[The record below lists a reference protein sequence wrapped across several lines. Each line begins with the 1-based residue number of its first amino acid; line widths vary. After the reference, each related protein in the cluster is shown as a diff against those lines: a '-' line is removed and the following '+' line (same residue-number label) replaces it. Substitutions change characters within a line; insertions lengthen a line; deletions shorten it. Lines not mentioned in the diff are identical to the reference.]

1 MRRAL
6 ALVLASSLASAGCA
20 PALSEASAPP
30 RQAPAHLL
38 RTEVAA
44 AAEPVVSPASPE
56 TKAPPPAAQ
65 TDSPRPVD
73 QVMSPETKA
82 APSEAHGG
90 DAIPRAVGWF
100 SLSFGITAGIV
111 ALGTSI
117 MMLQQAK
124 IRNDDCVNKVC
135 SADGL
140 NANGQLDGLAGWNV
154 ASYIAAGVGI
164 GVGAILLITT
174 SKRDHDRETAI
185 GVTPNGGGAGL
196 TLRSTF

>member
-1 MRRAL
+1 MVRFARPAALLAVGSAAPMRRVL
-6 ALVLASSLASAGCA
+6 AFLLASSLASSGCA
-20 PALSEASAPP
+20 PALSATSAPTAPSASSAPP
-30 RQAPAHLL
+30 REPPPHLL

-44 AAEPVVSPASPE
+44 PAEP
-56 TKAPPPAAQ
+56 
-65 TDSPRPVD
+65 
-73 QVMSPETKA
+73 VMSPETKA

-90 DAIPRAVGWF
+90 EAIPRAVGWF
-100 SLSFGITAGIV
+100 SLSFGITAGVV

-135 SADGL
+135 TGDGL

-154 ASYIAAGVGI
+154 ASSIAAGVGI
-164 GVGAILLITT
+164 GVGTILLITT
-174 SKRDHDRETAI
+174 SKSARETAI
-185 GVTPNGGGAGL
+185 NVTPTSGGAGL